1 MGLRD
6 WFRKTSPS
14 MQDEDASKRVEVDDA
29 QPEQTFAEMQQRR
42 MLEAEALFEQHEA
55 TEEAPDSIEAPY
67 DASQTEVTELFNTEV
82 GEAFTH
88 LDEVDVVDVADLD
101 DPYEAA
107 VVEGDL
113 PSPVTFDESENG
125 ASV

>member
-67 DASQTEVTELFNTEV
+67 DASQTEVTELFNNEV